1 MSIKVEKTDGNMA
14 KITIESTVEEFEAA
28 LQKAFQKNKNRINVQ
43 GFRKGK
49 APRAMIEKIYGPGI
63 FYEDAANEIIPEL
76 YDKAMEDEACK
87 ALDIVSRPEIDVVQ
101 VEKGKPF
108 VFTAE
113 VALRPEV
120 ELGQYKG
127 FEDIEKK
134 TAEVTDEE
142 VDQEVNRVREQNA
155 RTVTV
160 EDRPVQDGDIAV
172 IDYEGFES
180 GVAFDGGKGENHE
193 LTIGSHSF
201 IPGFEEQLIGRNAG
215 EEFDIDVTFPEEYH
229 AKELAGKPAVFKV
242 KINAVK
248 FRELPELNDEFAEE
262 VSDFDTLAEYMEDTK
277 KKLVERKQSGLD
289 AEYRQAVLRKA
300 VENAKMLIPQ
310 AMIDEQA
317 RTLVNDYAQRLQQQG
332 LSLDM
337 YFKYTGQTLEDLQAQ
352 FTDEAKTRI
361 ENSLV
366 LDAIAKAENVEVTEE
381 DFEKEYQNIA
391 DTYRMELDKVKEIVG
406 EEGNENMRKDL
417 AAQKAFELIAQ

>member
-352 FTDEAKTRI
+352 FTYEAKTRI

-406 EEGNENMRKDL
+406 EEGKENMRKDL

>member
-406 EEGNENMRKDL
+406 EEGKENMRKDL

>member
-1 MSIKVEKTDGNMA
+1 MSIKVEKIDGNMA
-14 KITIESTVEEFEAA
+14 RITIESTVEEFEAA
-28 LQKAFQKNKNRINVQ
+28 LEKAFQKNKNRINVQ

-49 APRAMIEKIYGPGI
+49 APRAMVEKIYGPGI

-87 ALDIVSRPEIDVVQ
+87 ALDIVSRPEIDVIQ

-127 FEDIEKK
+127 FSDIEKK
-134 TAEVTDEE
+134 VAEVTDEE
-142 VDQEVNRVREQNA
+142 VDQEVNRIREQNS

-160 EDRPVQDGDIAV
+160 EDRPVQEGDIAV

-180 GVAFDGGKGENHE
+180 GAAFEGGKGENHE

-201 IPGFEEQLIGRNAG
+201 IPGFEEQLIGHNAG

-229 AKELAGKPAVFKV
+229 SKELAGKPAVFKV
-242 KINAVK
+242 KINSIK
-248 FRELPELNDEFAEE
+248 FKELPELNDEFAEE
-262 VSDFDTLAEYMEDTK
+262 VSDFDTLSEYIEDTK
-277 KKLVERKQSGLD
+277 KKIAERKQAGLD
-289 AEYRQAVLRKA
+289 AEFKQAVLRKA
-300 VENAKMLIPQ
+300 VENAKMDIPQ

-332 LSLDM
+332 MSLDM
-337 YFKYTGQTLEDLQAQ
+337 YFKYTGQKLEDLQAQ

-366 LDAIAKAENVEVTEE
+366 LDAIAKAENVEITEE

-391 DTYRMELDKVKEIVG
+391 DMYRMELDKVKEIVG
-406 EEGNENMRKDL
+406 EEGKENMRKDL
-417 AAQKAFELIAQ
+417 AAQKAYELIAQ